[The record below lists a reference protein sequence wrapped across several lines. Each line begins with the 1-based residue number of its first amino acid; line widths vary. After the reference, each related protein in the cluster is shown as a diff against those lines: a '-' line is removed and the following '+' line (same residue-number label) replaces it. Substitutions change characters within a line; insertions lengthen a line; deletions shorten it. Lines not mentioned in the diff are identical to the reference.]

1 MKKSHAGLSALDIL
15 ITVLVLSVLL
25 LAAAYQFGAYD
36 GLSAQT
42 RSPIGRNARIETL
55 IRRPCRSRAYVSP
68 VYSSTCCNST

>member
-36 GLSAQT
+36 GLSVQPAARSGET
-42 RSPIGRNARIETL
+42 RE
-55 IRRPCRSRAYVSP
+55 
-68 VYSSTCCNST
+68 